1 MALKLITAPIAPPVS
16 LADAKAHLRLTDAT
30 DDAMVTAMIGAATEA
45 AEHLTGRA
53 LMAQTWEIT
62 LDAFP
67 SALELNRIPVA
78 SIVSIQYA
86 DVAGVMQTLTPT
98 AYALDNADGF
108 GPAFVV
114 PSYGTDWPV
123 TRDQINAVKVQYIA
137 GYLDAASVP
146 QSIKSWILL
155 NVGSQYDS
163 RESEVVERGSAI
175 TLGFADR
182 LLDRFVV
189 YA

>member
-1 MALKLITAPIAPPVS
+1 MALKLITAPIALPVA
-16 LADAKAHLRLTDAT
+16 LADAKAHLRLDTT
-30 DDAMVTAMIGAATEA
+30 SDDAMVAAMIGAATEA
-45 AEHLTGRA
+45 AEHYTGRA
-53 LMAQTWEIT
+53 LMAQTWEIA

-67 SALELNRIPVA
+67 AALELTRIPVA
-78 SIVSIQYA
+78 SVVSIQYA
-86 DVAGVMQTLTPT
+86 DVAGVMQTLSPT

-114 PSYGTDWPV
+114 PAYGTGWPV

-155 NVGSQYDS
+155 QCGAMFEN

-175 TLGFADR
+175 SLGFVDR